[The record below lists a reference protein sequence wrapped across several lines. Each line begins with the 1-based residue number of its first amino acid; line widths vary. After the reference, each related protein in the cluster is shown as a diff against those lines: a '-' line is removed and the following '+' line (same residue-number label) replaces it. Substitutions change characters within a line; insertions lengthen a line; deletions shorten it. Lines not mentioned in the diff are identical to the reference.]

1 MSGVNTMRI
10 LYPFAKRFIAGE
22 DRATAVKNI
31 KSLYDQGF
39 LCTVDVLGE
48 SVHTED
54 QAIAA
59 KKEYLALMK
68 DIETFHRP
76 VDISAKIS
84 ALGMDISYDLC
95 KKNVEDLI
103 DAVGHHTVRF
113 DMEGSDMTERTLQ
126 LGLELQKTHKNL
138 GLVLQAY
145 LRRTD
150 KDIQS
155 VIEQGVSTRL
165 CKGAYKEPETLAYQ
179 SMDEIRENFLK
190 QIFHLLK
197 HGSLPAIAT
206 HDEILIEQ
214 IREFIEKEKISRDSF
229 YFELLYG
236 VRRDIQQALL
246 DKGYQ
251 VRIYVPYGKAWL
263 PYTLRRLAER
273 KENIIFVA
281 KNLIR
286 ETLGLG
292 KIK

>member
-1 MSGVNTMRI
+1 MRI

-22 DRATAVKNI
+22 DRATALKNI

-48 SVHTED
+48 SVHTEE

-59 KKEYLALMK
+59 KDEYLALLK

-76 VDISAKIS
+76 VDISAKVS

-95 KKNVEDLI
+95 KRNVEELI
-103 DAVGHHTVRF
+103 EAANHHTVRF
-113 DMEGSDMTERTLQ
+113 DMEGSDLTERTLK
-126 LGLELQKTHKNL
+126 LGLELQKIHNNL
-138 GLVLQAY
+138 GVVLQAY
-145 LRRTD
+145 MRRTAQ
-150 KDIQS
+150 DIQS

-165 CKGAYKEPETLAYQ
+165 CKGAYKEPETLAFQ
-179 SMDEIRENFLK
+179 SMGEIRENYLK
-190 QIFHLLK
+190 QAFRLLK
-197 HGSLPAIAT
+197 EGKLPAIAT

-214 IREFIEKEKISRDSF
+214 IASFIKKENIFHNSF

-246 DKGYQ
+246 GRGYQ
-251 VRIYVPYGKAWL
+251 VRIYVPYGQAWL

-273 KENIIFVA
+273 KENIIFVI
-281 KNLIR
+281 KNLIQ

>member
-1 MSGVNTMRI
+1 MRI
-10 LYPFAKRFIAGE
+10 FYPFAKRFIAGE
-22 DRATAVKNI
+22 DRATALKNI

-59 KKEYLALMK
+59 KNEYLALLK
-68 DIETFHRP
+68 DLETFHRP
-76 VDISAKIS
+76 VDISAKVS

-95 KKNVEDLI
+95 KRNVEELI
-103 DAVGHHTVRF
+103 DAVCHHTVRF
-113 DMEGSDMTERTLQ
+113 DMEGSGLTERTLQ
-126 LGLELQKTHKNL
+126 LGLELQKDHKNL
-138 GLVLQAY
+138 GVVVQAY
-145 LRRTD
+145 LHRTEQ
-150 KDIQS
+150 DIQS

-165 CKGAYKEPETLAYQ
+165 CKGAYKEPDSIAYQ
-179 SMDEIRENFLK
+179 SMDEVRENFLK
-190 QIFHLLK
+190 LALRLLK
-197 HGSLPAIAT
+197 EGNLPAIAT

-214 IREFIEKEKISRDSF
+214 ISAFIEEENIPRDSF

-236 VRRDIQQALL
+236 VRRDIQKALL
-246 DKGYQ
+246 SRGYQ

-273 KENIIFVA
+273 KENIIFVV
-281 KNLIR
+281 KNLFR

>member
-1 MSGVNTMRI
+1 MRI

-22 DRATAVKNI
+22 DRATALKNI

-48 SVHTED
+48 SVHTEE

-59 KKEYLALMK
+59 KNEYLALLK

-76 VDISAKIS
+76 VDISAKVS

-95 KKNVEDLI
+95 KRNVEELI
-103 DAVGHHTVRF
+103 DAANHHTVRF
-113 DMEGSDMTERTLQ
+113 DMEGSDLTERTLK
-126 LGLELQKTHKNL
+126 LGLELQRIHRNL

-145 LRRTD
+145 MRRTGQ
-150 KDIQS
+150 DIQS

-165 CKGAYKEPETLAYQ
+165 CKGAYKEPEALAYQ
-179 SMDEIRENFLK
+179 SMDEIRENYLK
-190 QIFHLLK
+190 QAFRLLK
-197 HGSLPAIAT
+197 EGNLPAIAT
-206 HDEILIEQ
+206 HDETLIEQ
-214 IREFIEKEKISRDSF
+214 ISEFIEKENISHDSF

-236 VRRDIQQALL
+236 VRRDIQKALL
-246 DKGYQ
+246 SRGYQ
-251 VRIYVPYGKAWL
+251 VRIYVPYGQAWL

-273 KENIIFVA
+273 KENIIFVI
-281 KNLIR
+281 KNLIQ

>member
-1 MSGVNTMRI
+1 MRI

-22 DRATAVKNI
+22 DRATALKNI

-48 SVHTED
+48 SVHSED

-59 KKEYLALMK
+59 KNEYLALLK

-76 VDISAKIS
+76 VDISAKVS

-95 KKNVEDLI
+95 KKNVEELI
-103 DAVGHHTVRF
+103 DGAYHHTVRL
-113 DMEGSDMTERTLQ
+113 DMEGSDLTERTLK
-126 LGLELQKTHKNL
+126 LGLELQNDHKNL
-138 GLVLQAY
+138 GVVIQAY
-145 LRRTD
+145 LRRTER
-150 KDIQS
+150 DIQS
-155 VIEQGVSTRL
+155 IIEQGVSTRL

-179 SMDEIRENFLK
+179 SMNEIRENFLK
-190 QIFHLLK
+190 QAFRLLK
-197 HGSLPAIAT
+197 EGNLPAIAT

-214 IREFIEKEKISRDSF
+214 IIAFIKTENIPRDSF

-236 VRRDIQQALL
+236 VRRDIQKALL
-246 DKGYQ
+246 NKGYQ

-273 KENIIFVA
+273 KENIIFVV
-281 KNLIR
+281 KNLFR

-292 KIK
+292 KFSKS

>member
-1 MSGVNTMRI
+1 MRI

-22 DRATAVKNI
+22 DRATALKNI

-59 KKEYLALMK
+59 KSEYLALLK

-76 VDISAKIS
+76 VDISAKVS

-95 KKNVEDLI
+95 KKNTEDLI
-103 DAVGHHTVRF
+103 DAVRHHTIRF
-113 DMEGSDMTERTLQ
+113 DMEGSGLTEQTMK
-126 LGLELQKTHKNL
+126 LGLELQRTHKNL
-138 GLVLQAY
+138 GVVLQAY

-150 KDIQS
+150 QDVQS

-165 CKGAYKEPETLAYQ
+165 CKGAYKEPDTIAYQ

-190 QIFHLLK
+190 QAFRLLK
-197 HGSLPAIAT
+197 EGNLPAIAT
-206 HDEILIEQ
+206 HDEILIEK
-214 IREFIEKEKISRDSF
+214 IIEFIEREKISADSF

-236 VRRDIQQALL
+236 VRRDIQKALL

-251 VRIYVPYGKAWL
+251 VRLYVPYGKAWL

-273 KENIIFVA
+273 KENIIFVL
-281 KNLIR
+281 KNIVR
-286 ETLGLG
+286 EALGLG
-292 KIK
+292 KFSKS

>member
-1 MSGVNTMRI
+1 MRI

-22 DRATAVKNI
+22 DRATALKNI

-48 SVHTED
+48 SVHSED

-59 KKEYLALMK
+59 KNEYLALLK

-76 VDISAKIS
+76 VDISAKVS

-95 KKNVEDLI
+95 KKNVEELI
-103 DAVGHHTVRF
+103 DGAYHHTVRL
-113 DMEGSDMTERTLQ
+113 DMEGSDLTERTLK
-126 LGLELQKTHKNL
+126 LGLELQNDHKNL
-138 GLVLQAY
+138 GVVIQAY
-145 LRRTD
+145 LRRTER
-150 KDIQS
+150 DIQS
-155 VIEQGVSTRL
+155 VIKQGVSTRL

-179 SMDEIRENFLK
+179 SMNEIRENFLK
-190 QIFHLLK
+190 QAFRLLK
-197 HGSLPAIAT
+197 EGNLPAIAT

-214 IREFIEKEKISRDSF
+214 IIAFIKTENIPRDSF

-236 VRRDIQQALL
+236 VRRDIQKALL
-246 DKGYQ
+246 NKGYQ

-273 KENIIFVA
+273 KENIIFVV
-281 KNLIR
+281 KNLFR

-292 KIK
+292 KFSKS

>member
-1 MSGVNTMRI
+1 MRI

-31 KSLYDQGF
+31 RSLYDRGF

-59 KKEYLALMK
+59 KNEYLALLK
-68 DIETFHRP
+68 DIATFHRP
-76 VDISAKIS
+76 VDISAKVS
-84 ALGMDISYDLC
+84 ALGMNINYDLC
-95 KKNVEDLI
+95 KRNVEKLI

-113 DMEGSDMTERTLQ
+113 DMEGSDLTERTLK
-126 LGLELQKTHKNL
+126 LGLELQKTHNNL
-138 GLVLQAY
+138 GVVLQAY

-150 KDIQS
+150 QDIQS
-155 VIEQGVSTRL
+155 VIDQGVSTRL

-190 QIFHLLK
+190 QAFHLLK
-197 HGSLPAIAT
+197 KGNLPAIAT

-214 IREFIEKEKISRDSF
+214 ISEFIEKENIPRETF

-246 DKGYQ
+246 RKGYQ

-273 KENIIFVA
+273 KENIIFVV

-286 ETLGLG
+286 ESLGLG
-292 KIK
+292 KFSQS

>member
-1 MSGVNTMRI
+1 MRI

-22 DRATAVKNI
+22 DRATALKNI

-59 KKEYLALMK
+59 KSEYLALLK
-68 DIETFHRP
+68 DIETFRRP
-76 VDISAKIS
+76 VDISAKVS
-84 ALGMDISYDLC
+84 SLGMDISFDLC
-95 KKNVEDLI
+95 KKNTEDLI
-103 DAVGHHTVRF
+103 DAVRHHTIRF
-113 DMEGSDMTERTLQ
+113 DMEGSGLTEQTMK

-138 GLVLQAY
+138 GVVLQAY

-150 KDIQS
+150 QDVQS
-155 VIEQGVSTRL
+155 VIDQGVSTRL
-165 CKGAYKEPETLAYQ
+165 CKGAYKEPEAIAYQ

-190 QIFHLLK
+190 QAFRLLK
-197 HGSLPAIAT
+197 EGNLPAIAT
-206 HDEILIEQ
+206 HDEVLIEK
-214 IREFIEKEKISRDSF
+214 IIEFIEREKISADSF

-236 VRRDIQQALL
+236 VRRDIQKALL

-251 VRIYVPYGKAWL
+251 VRLYVPYGKAWL

-273 KENIIFVA
+273 KENIIFVL
-281 KNLIR
+281 KNIVR
-286 ETLGLG
+286 EALGLG
-292 KIK
+292 KFSKS

>member
-1 MSGVNTMRI
+1 MRI

-22 DRATAVKNI
+22 DRATALKNI

-48 SVHTED
+48 SVHSED

-59 KKEYLALMK
+59 KNEYLALLK

-76 VDISAKIS
+76 VDISAKVS

-95 KKNVEDLI
+95 KKNVEELI
-103 DAVGHHTVRF
+103 DGAYHHTVRL
-113 DMEGSDMTERTLQ
+113 DMEGSDLTERTLK
-126 LGLELQKTHKNL
+126 LGLELQNDHKNL
-138 GLVLQAY
+138 GVVVQSY
-145 LRRTD
+145 LRRTER
-150 KDIQS
+150 DIQS

-190 QIFHLLK
+190 QAFRLLK
-197 HGSLPAIAT
+197 EGNLPAIAT
-206 HDEILIEQ
+206 HDEFLIEQ
-214 IREFIEKEKISRDSF
+214 IIAFIKTKNIPRDSF

-236 VRRDIQQALL
+236 VRRDIQKALL
-246 DKGYQ
+246 NKGYQ

-273 KENIIFVA
+273 KENIIFVV
-281 KNLIR
+281 KNLFQ

>member
-1 MSGVNTMRI
+1 MRI

-22 DRATAVKNI
+22 DRATALKNI

-48 SVHTED
+48 SVHNKE
-54 QAIAA
+54 QALAA
-59 KKEYLALMK
+59 KNEYLALLR
-68 DIETFHRP
+68 DIETYHRP
-76 VDISAKIS
+76 VDISAKVS

-95 KKNVEDLI
+95 KKNVAELI
-103 DAVGHHTVRF
+103 DAVNHHTVRF
-113 DMEGSDMTERTLQ
+113 DMESSDLTERTLK

-138 GLVLQAY
+138 GVVLQAY

-150 KDIQS
+150 RDIQS

-165 CKGAYKEPETLAYQ
+165 CKGAYKEPEAIAYQ

-190 QIFHLLK
+190 QAFRLLK
-197 HGSLPAIAT
+197 EGNMPAIAT

-214 IREFIEKEKISRDSF
+214 ISEFIEKENIAHDSF

-236 VRRDIQQALL
+236 VRRDIQQVLL
-246 DKGYQ
+246 DRGYQ

-273 KENIIFVA
+273 KENIFFVV

-292 KIK
+292 KFSKS

>member
-1 MSGVNTMRI
+1 MRI

-22 DRATAVKNI
+22 DRETALRNI
-31 KSLYDQGF
+31 KSLYEQGF

-48 SVHTED
+48 SVHTEE

-59 KKEYLALMK
+59 KNEYLALLK
-68 DIETFHRP
+68 DIETFHCP
-76 VDISAKIS
+76 VDISAKVS

-95 KKNVEDLI
+95 KQNVETLI
-103 DAVGHHTVRF
+103 DAVHHHTVRF
-113 DMEGSDMTERTLQ
+113 DMEGSDLTERTLK

-138 GLVLQAY
+138 GVVLQAY
-145 LRRTD
+145 LRRTGQ
-150 KDIQS
+150 DIQS

-165 CKGAYKEPETLAYQ
+165 CKGAYKEPETIAFQ
-179 SMDEIRENFLK
+179 SMDQIRENFLK
-190 QIFHLLK
+190 QAFRLLRE
-197 HGSLPAIAT
+197 GNMPAIAT

-214 IREFIEKEKISRDSF
+214 ISEFIEKENISRDSF

-246 DKGYQ
+246 RKGYQ

-273 KENIIFVA
+273 KENIIFVI
-281 KNLIR
+281 KSLIR

-292 KIK
+292 KLSKS

>member
-1 MSGVNTMRI
+1 MRI

-22 DRATAVKNI
+22 DRTRALKNI

-59 KKEYLALMK
+59 KNEYLALLK
-68 DIETFHRP
+68 DIETFDHP

-95 KKNVEDLI
+95 KKNTEDLI
-103 DAVGHHTVRF
+103 DAVRHHTVRF
-113 DMEGSDMTERTLQ
+113 DMEGSDLTERTMK

-138 GLVLQAY
+138 GVVLQAY

-150 KDIQS
+150 QDVQS

-165 CKGAYKEPETLAYQ
+165 CKGAYKEPEAIAYQ

-190 QIFHLLK
+190 QAFRLLK
-197 HGSLPAIAT
+197 EGNLPAIAT
-206 HDEILIEQ
+206 HDEVLIEK
-214 IREFIEKEKISRDSF
+214 IIEFIEREKISADSF

-236 VRRDIQQALL
+236 VRRDIQKALL

-251 VRIYVPYGKAWL
+251 VRLYVPYGKAWL

-273 KENIIFVA
+273 KENIIFVL
-281 KNLIR
+281 KNIVR
-286 ETLGLG
+286 EALGLG
-292 KIK
+292 KFSKS